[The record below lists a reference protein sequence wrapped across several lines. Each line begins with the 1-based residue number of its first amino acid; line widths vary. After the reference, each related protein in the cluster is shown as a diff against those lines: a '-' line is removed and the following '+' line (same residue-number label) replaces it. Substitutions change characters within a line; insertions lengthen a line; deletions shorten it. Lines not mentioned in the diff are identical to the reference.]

1 MSQETRMSG
10 AELRA
15 RREYLGLTG
24 EALARLLGVN
34 SRTERS
40 WEQGR
45 DPAPLRLRAEISE
58 IEAETDAA
66 VAEAARGLTPGARI
80 PVWRSDEEM
89 AADVPDLGARWTARW
104 WRHVA
109 RRAAATMPDVTIDE
123 AGGDER

>member
-1 MSQETRMSG
+1 MGQGPRMSG

-34 SRTERS
+34 PRTERS

-45 DPAPLRLRAEISE
+45 DPAPHRLRAELVGLE
-58 IEAETDAA
+58 VETDAA
-66 VAEAARGLTPGARI
+66 VAEAARGLTPGSRI
-80 PVWRSDEEM
+80 RVWRSDEEM
-89 AADVPDLGARWTARW
+89 AVDVPGLGGRWTARW

-109 RRAAATMPDVTIDE
+109 RRAAATVPDITIEETRGDE
-123 AGGDER
+123 A